1 MKLLVAYD
9 IGDDRRRQHAVRIL
23 LDYGQRVQ
31 ESVFWL
37 EAESELIELM
47 RQRIRAIIDPEI
59 DSVWILFL
67 CEACIGKLEA
77 IGIQNVPSVP
87 AFYII

>member
-9 IGDDRRRQHAVRIL
+9 IGDDRRRARTVRIL
-23 LDYGQRVQ
+23 LDCGQRVQ

-37 EAESELIELM
+37 EAEGDLIERM
-47 RQRIRAIIDPEI
+47 RQRIRDVIDPEA

-67 CEACIGKLEA
+67 CETCIGKVET
-77 IGIQNVPSVP
+77 IGIQNLPEIP
-87 AFYII
+87 GFYII

>member
-9 IGDDRRRQHAVRIL
+9 IGDDRRREHTVRIL

-31 ESVFWL
+31 ESVYWL
-37 EAESELIELM
+37 EAEGDLIERM
-47 RQRIRAIIDPEI
+47 RQRIRAVIDPET

-67 CEACIGKLEA
+67 CESCIGKVET
-77 IGIQNVPSVP
+77 IGIQNLPQVPG
-87 AFYII
+87 FYIV

>member
-1 MKLLVAYD
+1 MRLLVTYD
-9 IGDDRRRQHAVRIL
+9 IGDDRRRTQASHIL

-37 EAESELIELM
+37 EAEEPLIERM
-47 RQRIRAIIDPEI
+47 RERLRAIVDPEV

-77 IGIQNVPSVP
+77 IGIQNRPEIP
-87 AFYII
+87 AYYIV